1 MNMIS
6 QQRNQC
12 RHTLH
17 TIIAAMAELVE
28 LRDQGAEGS
37 IHGLRD
43 RGAHFWVQ
51 LRLWMRR
58 ALVGAHRLVRV
69 DRGERAPEATVVFAF
84 PKLPVRVRVL
94 GRMRL
99 NLHFLNR

>member
-1 MNMIS
+1 MNVVR

-12 RHTLH
+12 RHALD
-17 TIIAAMAELVE
+17 TIIAAMTELVE

-37 IHGLRD
+37 IHGFRN
-43 RGAHFWVQ
+43 RRAQFWVQ
-51 LRLWMRR
+51 LRLRLRR
-58 ALVGAHRLVRV
+58 ALVGAHRLVHV
-69 DRGERAPEATVVFAF
+69 DRGKRAPEATAVLAF

-94 GRMRL
+94 GRRRL